1 MDVRLDIANLV
12 IRTSDCDQSEAI
24 LRKLEAILRKLDRIE
39 QILETMR
46 PKRIKITLGTPEKQ

>member
-12 IRTSDCDQSEAI
+12 IRTSDCDQSEEI
-24 LRKLEAILRKLDRIE
+24 LEKLDRIE
-39 QILETMR
+39 QILESMR